1 MDKCWTYQAILSK
14 YNVNNRQFKRLLL
27 PISDELE
34 KIGYKNGQR
43 LFSPKQIKLIFDY
56 LD

>member
-1 MDKCWTYQAILSK
+1 MDKCWTYQAILLK